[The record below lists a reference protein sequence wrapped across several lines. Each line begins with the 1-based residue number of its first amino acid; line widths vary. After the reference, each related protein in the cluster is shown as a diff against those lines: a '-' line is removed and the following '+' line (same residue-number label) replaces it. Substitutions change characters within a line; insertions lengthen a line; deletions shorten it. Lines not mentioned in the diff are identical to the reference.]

1 MNKNKTRLLLIE
13 IILAIMFFSLAS
25 GVCMQLFAKASLISK
40 DNNNKLQSISVL
52 QSFQGVLTKNDIAYT
67 AQFFNGEYTQD
78 SITIYYDN
86 NWQVANENIM
96 YTLQAV
102 NTDLDN
108 WRVVI
113 LNVNTENEILTQDL
127 TIHKPML
134 LQEVYSNE

>member
-67 AQFFNGEYTQD
+67 AQFFNGEYTDD

>member
-67 AQFFNGEYTQD
+67 AQFFNGEYTDD

-134 LQEVYSNE
+134 LQEVE